1 MKFFGNPVPWQS
13 QDRLGEE
20 ARRALRA
27 AESMAADRG
36 LRQTPPDLLLL
47 ALLVEPDGT
56 VRRVF
61 AALGVGVD
69 GLCHDVEAELPG
81 SLTALSEPS
90 PLDAASREAVIL
102 AVNEARRGVAARAGA
117 GHLLLGLLEER
128 VGAGVRLLARQ
139 GIGVA
144 ELRPLIQQ
152 LDGSGD
158 AAGDFSVAFTAFLS
172 GLGGGCACPHCAAPL
187 HASFHYCY
195 ACGADVSASTRR

>member
-1 MKFFGNPVPWQS
+1 M
-13 QDRLGEE
+13 
-20 ARRALRA
+20 A
-27 AESMAADRG
+27 AERG
-36 LRQTPPDLLLL
+36 LRQTPTDLLLL
-47 ALLVEPDGT
+47 ALLAEPDGT
-56 VRRVF
+56 VRRVL
-61 AALGVGVD
+61 AALGVAVD
-69 GLCHDVEAELPG
+69 DLCRDVEAALPAA
-81 SLTALSEPS
+81 LTALPEPS

-102 AVNEARRGVAARAGA
+102 AVNEARRGDTARAGA

-144 ELRPLIQQ
+144 ELRPLVQQ

-158 AAGDFSVAFTAFLS
+158 AADDFSIAFTAFLS

-195 ACGADVSASTRR
+195 ACGAPVGRGAR